1 MVNGD
6 LENDRSNSQAMDQ
19 FATGVVKM
27 VDALSIEVAEIA
39 GNIESMARFVRHQ
52 EDLFNHLRDLT
63 NGLRDAIGS
72 IDAAGRETS
81 NVTTAAADQSTRSL
95 TAAASALGEIRQL
108 AGAVQEIEGKLQNL
122 GQSLSS
128 VRGMSK
134 NIQTIARQTNLLAL
148 NATIE
153 AARAGEAGKG
163 FAVVASEVK
172 HLARQADDTTSGI
185 DQTVSMLSGN
195 IGQLIEASSQTLTV
209 AGSVNSGVGVINGAL
224 EGFHG
229 AMSTVSDRVH
239 TISDAASSSLDHC
252 QEVLVEIDKFS
263 DGVKQTSDNLT
274 KADERIL
281 AVLEHGESVMNFIAR
296 SGLRTNDTPFIE
308 AVTQAA
314 ARVSQEFEAALDQG
328 RISMADLFDE
338 TYQPIPGTNP
348 QQHTTRFLSLCDSIL
363 PGIQEPMLEVDG
375 RITFCAAVDRNAY
388 LPTHNR
394 KYSQPQGKDPV
405 WNNANCR
412 NRRIFADRTGL
423 RAGRN
428 TEPFIL
434 QTYRRDMG
442 GGNFLLMKD
451 LSAPITV
458 KGRHWGGLR
467 LGYKV

>member
-1 MVNGD
+1 
-6 LENDRSNSQAMDQ
+6 MDE
-19 FATGVVKM
+19 FATGVVRM

-39 GNIESMARFVRHQ
+39 GNIEGMARFVRHQ
-52 EDLFNHLRDLT
+52 EELFSHLKDLT
-63 NGLRDAIGS
+63 NGLRDAIGR
-72 IDAAGRETS
+72 IDDAGRETS
-81 NVTTAAADQSTRSL
+81 NVTHQAASQSTQSL

-108 AGAVQEIEGKLQNL
+108 AGAVQEIEEKLQNL
-122 GQSLSS
+122 GQSLTN

-172 HLARQADDTTSGI
+172 HLARQTDDTTSGI
-185 DQTVSMLSGN
+185 DETVSVLSGN
-195 IGQLIEASSQTLTV
+195 IGKLIETSSQTLTV
-209 AGSVNSGVGVINGAL
+209 AGSVNQGVGVINGAL

-229 AMSTVSDRVH
+229 AMNTVSDKVG
-239 TISDAASSSLDHC
+239 TISGAASSSLNHC
-252 QEVLVEIDKFS
+252 QEVLEQIARFT

-281 AVLEHGESVMNFIAR
+281 AVLEHGEGVMNFIAR
-296 SGLRTNDTPFIE
+296 SGLRTTDTPLIE
-308 AVTQAA
+308 AVQEAA
-314 ARVSQEFEAALDQG
+314 ARIAREFEAAIDAG

-338 TYQPIPGTNP
+338 SYQLIANSNP
-348 QQHTTRFLSLCDSIL
+348 QQHMTRFVSLTDSLL
-363 PGIQEPMLEVDG
+363 PTIQEPMLERDA
-375 RITFCAAVDRNAY
+375 RITFCAAVDRNGF

-394 KYSQPQGKDPV
+394 KYSQPQGKDAA

-412 NRRIFADRTGL
+412 NRRIFGDRTGL

-428 TEPFIL
+428 TEPLLL

-451 LSAPITV
+451 LSVPITV

-467 LGYKV
+467 MGYKV

>member
-1 MVNGD
+1 MSECD
-6 LENDRSNSQAMDQ
+6 HSADQRMDQ

-39 GNIESMARFVRHQ
+39 GNIESMARFVKHQ
-52 EDLFNHLRDLT
+52 EELFAHLRDLT
-63 NGLRDAIGS
+63 NGLRDAIGR
-72 IDAAGRETS
+72 IDDAGRETS
-81 NVTTAAADQSTRSL
+81 NVTATAASQSTQSL
-95 TAAASALGEIRQL
+95 TAASSALGDIRQL
-108 AGAVQEIEGKLQNL
+108 TGAVQEIEDKLQHL
-122 GQSLSS
+122 GQSLTS

-172 HLARQADDTTSGI
+172 HLARQTDDTTSGI
-185 DQTVSMLSGN
+185 DQTVSSLSGN
-195 IGQLIEASSQTLTV
+195 IGKLIESSSQTLAV
-209 AGSVNSGVGVINGAL
+209 AGSVNSGVGIINGAL

-229 AMSTVSDRVH
+229 AMTTVSDKVH
-239 TISDAASSSLDHC
+239 TISGAASSSLDHC
-252 QEVLVEIDKFS
+252 QEVLVEIDRFS
-263 DGVKQTSDNLT
+263 EGVKQTSDNLS
-274 KADERIL
+274 KADQRIL
-281 AVLEHGESVMNFIAR
+281 AVLEHGEGVMNYIAR
-296 SGLRTNDTPFIE
+296 SGLRTDDTPFIE
-308 AVTQAA
+308 IAREAA
-314 ARVSQEFEAALDQG
+314 ARISSEFEAAIDSN
-328 RISMADLFDE
+328 RISMAEMFDE
-338 TYQPIPGTNP
+338 SYQPVANTNP
-348 QQHTTRFLSLCDSIL
+348 LQHMTRFVSLCDSIL
-363 PGIQEPMLEVDG
+363 PNVQEPLLEKDP
-375 RITFCAAVDRNAY
+375 RITFCATIDRNGY

-394 KYSQPQGKDPV
+394 KYSQPQGRDPV

-428 TEPFIL
+428 TEPFLL

-442 GGNFLLMKD
+442 GGNFILMKD
-451 LSAPITV
+451 LSAPITI

>member
-1 MVNGD
+1 MVDGD
-6 LENDRSNSQAMDQ
+6 LRNDRTNNQAMDE

-27 VDALSIEVAEIA
+27 VDALSIDVAEIA

-63 NGLRDAIGS
+63 NGLRDAISS

-81 NVTTAAADQSTRSL
+81 NVTNAAADQSTRSL

-122 GQSLSS
+122 GQSLSN

-134 NIQTIARQTNLLAL
+134 NIQIIARQTNLLAL

-172 HLARQADDTTSGI
+172 HLARQTDDTTSGI
-185 DQTVSMLSGN
+185 DQTVSLLSGN
-195 IGQLIEASSQTLTV
+195 IGQLIAASGQTLTV
-209 AGSVNSGVGVINGAL
+209 ASSVNSGVGVINGAL

-239 TISDAASSSLDHC
+239 TISGAASSSLEHC

-296 SGLRTNDTPFIE
+296 SGLRTDDTPFIE
-308 AVTQAA
+308 AVIQAA
-314 ARVSQEFEAALDQG
+314 ARASKEFEAALDQG

-338 TYQPIPGTNP
+338 SYQPIPGTNP

-375 RITFCAAVDRNAY
+375 RITFCVAVDRNAY

-451 LSAPITV
+451 LSAPITI